1 MPRLRKSLAA
11 VVFVTFVFVLIPH
24 LAMAADQEPTRL
36 PSQTIVEPRLD
47 ANNYGRLKLINEND
61 WYVSD
66 DDRHYTQ
73 GGRLSY
79 LSGRVTPDGF
89 WDQSFIGLSY
99 ILPIFSGEPHKRKYS
114 LMFGQNLYTPQNTSR
129 VDPSTKDRPYGAWL
143 YTGAS
148 LLQEN
153 VHSNHHTLENF
164 ELQAGV
170 VGRWALGG
178 VTQNDFHQFINDTP
192 SMGWENQL
200 HNEPGVVLTYERKWR
215 FQQPLYGNLAVDIIP
230 ELGASV
236 GNIMTYGEGGVLVRF
251 GQNLGVDYGPS
262 RIRPGPS
269 GTDWFDSDQLDG
281 RLGWYLFAGT
291 QGRAV
296 GRNIFL
302 DGNTFETSPH
312 VDKKPF
318 VADFTVG
325 ASLFWSDAA
334 RIDVALVQR
343 TKEFDGQVGHLDR
356 FGGINLTV
364 LFW

>member
-1 MPRLRKSLAA
+1 MSLLYRLVLSLTL
-11 VVFVTFVFVLIPH
+11 VVCFLSFGSKVACAT
-24 LAMAADQEPTRL
+24 DQETRPPTMGK
-36 PSQTIVEPRLD
+36 TTTAND
-47 ANNYGRLKLINEND
+47 GDNNYGRLKLINEND
-61 WYVSD
+61 WYVSN

-73 GGRLSY
+73 GARLSY

-89 WDQSFIGLSY
+89 WDQSFLSLGSV
-99 ILPIFSGEPHKRKYS
+99 LPIFSNESQKRKYS
-114 LMFGQNLYTPQNTSR
+114 LMFGQSLFTPQNTSR
-129 VDPSTKDRPYGAWL
+129 VTPSVKDRPYGAWF

-148 LLQEN
+148 LLQES
-153 VHSNHHTLENF
+153 VQPTHHTLENF
-164 ELQAGV
+164 EVQAGV

-178 VTQNDFHQFINDTP
+178 VTQNDYHQFINVKP

-200 HNEPGVVLTYERKWR
+200 QNEPGVILTYGRKWR

-230 ELGASV
+230 ELGASA
-236 GNIMTYGEGGVLVRF
+236 GNIMTYGQGTALLRF
-251 GQNLGVDYGPS
+251 GQNLAADYGPS

-269 GTDWFDSDQLDG
+269 GTDWFDSQQLNG
-281 RLGWYLFAGT
+281 KFGWYLFAGT

-296 GRNIFL
+296 ARNIFL
-302 DGNTFETSPH
+302 DGNTFASSPH

-325 ASLFWSDAA
+325 GSLFWSDAA
-334 RIDVALVQR
+334 RLDLALVQR

>member
-1 MPRLRKSLAA
+1 MS
-11 VVFVTFVFVLIPH
+11 FT
-24 LAMAADQEPTRL
+24 TRL
-36 PSQTIVEPRLD
+36 SVSLFLVFHLLFFANNPVWATERGANARTTD
-47 ANNYGRLKLINEND
+47 APMMRDEADNYGRLKLINEND
-61 WYVSD
+61 YYVSD

-79 LSGRVTPDGF
+79 LSGRVTPNGF
-89 WDQSFIGLSY
+89 WDQSFLSLGNV
-99 ILPIFSGEPHKRKYS
+99 LPIFSNESQKRKYS

-129 VDPSTKDRPYGAWL
+129 VNPSTKDRPYAAWL

-148 LLQEN
+148 LLQES
-153 VHSNHHTLENF
+153 VRPDHHTLENF
-164 ELQAGV
+164 EVQAGV

-178 VTQNDFHQFINDTP
+178 VTQNDFHQFINVNP
-192 SMGWENQL
+192 SMGWQNQL
-200 HNEPGVVLTYERKWR
+200 HNEPGVVLSYERKWR
-215 FQQPLYGNLAVDIIP
+215 FQQPIYGNLVIDIIP
-230 ELGASV
+230 ELGASA
-236 GNIMTYGEGGVLVRF
+236 GNIMTYGQGGALVRF

-269 GTDWFDSDQLDG
+269 GTDWFDSQQLDG
-281 RLGWYLFAGT
+281 KLGWYLFAGI

-296 GRNIFL
+296 ARNIFL
-302 DGNTFETSPH
+302 DGNTFTESPN
-312 VDKKPF
+312 VKKKPF

-334 RIDVALVQR
+334 RLDVALVQR

-356 FGGINLTV
+356 FGGINLTF